1 MLDMYL
7 KERVISSPS
16 VKTATIDV
24 PGSDGIL
31 DFTEFFGEPKYYN
44 RKIDMTFLSFTPWNR
59 FMAEDSYIKNLLH
72 GKRKKIFFEE
82 DDDFYW
88 IGRLFVGDWEDYN
101 SVGRLKITADV
112 FPYKYKRDETI
123 VSRSINSQ
131 VGQQVI
137 LHNLSKTVFPRISTS
152 NNIQMTFG
160 NTTVNLSAGNDIII
174 DKFKLTSGDNLVTLK
189 GTSNVTFKYQ
199 EGSL

>member
-152 NNIQMTFG
+152 SNIQMTFG